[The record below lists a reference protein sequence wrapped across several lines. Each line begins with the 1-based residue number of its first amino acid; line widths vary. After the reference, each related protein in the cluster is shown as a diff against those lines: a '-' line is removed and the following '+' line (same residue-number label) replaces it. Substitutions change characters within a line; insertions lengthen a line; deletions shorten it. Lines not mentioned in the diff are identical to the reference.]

1 MKYLILITYIIM
13 FLFKTGNVFSDSS
26 IFNVNNIRIDLN
38 TYKNKEI
45 FLNTAFIKGFKQ
57 LTDRILLKK
66 DKKKIKNIDIEK
78 IKNFITHYQINENYE
93 NNDSQNIII
102 NLAFDKEKL
111 NSFFYQ
117 KNILYT
123 DLKFKEVVI
132 FPLVIKKED
141 LVIYSG
147 NYFYNNWNTE
157 DIDKNKK
164 KQIEYILPVE
174 NLENIELIK
183 KYKSNIEDIKTL
195 ELFKEYEIDNKLLV
209 VIFDNETDIKVFL
222 KGNISRNKIFKN
234 YKYERSFLARPDF
247 NKEIIK
253 KIKNEILEIIKSNNL
268 IDIRTPA
275 FLNLNLEIKNKNDL
289 YKAQEIIE
297 QIDLI
302 ESFNVIELNKRYSK
316 IKIKYFGNIN
326 YITEKFLENGI
337 RVSNNNNEWKIEII

>member
-1 MKYLILITYIIM
+1 M
-13 FLFKTGNVFSDSS
+13 
-26 IFNVNNIRIDLN
+26 
-38 TYKNKEI
+38 
-45 FLNTAFIKGFKQ
+45 
-57 LTDRILLKK
+57 
-66 DKKKIKNIDIEK
+66 
-78 IKNFITHYQINENYE
+78 
-93 NNDSQNIII
+93 
-102 NLAFDKEKL
+102 
-111 NSFFYQ
+111 
-117 KNILYT
+117 
-123 DLKFKEVVI
+123 
-132 FPLVIKKED
+132 VIKKED

-157 DIDKNKK
+157 EIDKNKK

-209 VIFDNETDIKVFL
+209 AIFDNETDIKVFL
-222 KGNISRNKIFKN
+222 KGDISRNKIFKN
-234 YKYERSFLARPDF
+234 YKYEKIFLAGPDF

-302 ESFNVIELNKRYSK
+302 ESFNVIELNKSYTK

>member
-1 MKYLILITYIIM
+1 M

-45 FLNTAFIKGFKQ
+45 FLNIAFIKGFKQ

-66 DKKKIKNIDIEK
+66 DKTKIKNISVEK
-78 IKNFITHYQINENYE
+78 IKSFITHYQINENYE
-93 NNDSQNIII
+93 FNDTQNIII

-111 NSFFYQ
+111 NNFFYQ

-123 DLKFKEVVI
+123 DLKFKEVAI
-132 FPLVIKKED
+132 FPLVIKNEE
-141 LVIYSG
+141 LMIYTG
-147 NYFYNNWNTE
+147 NYFYNNWNIE
-157 DIDKNKK
+157 DKNNNKK

-195 ELFKEYEIDNKLLV
+195 ELFKEYEIDNKLLIA
-209 VIFDNETDIKVFL
+209 IFDNENDVKVLL
-222 KGNISRNKIFKN
+222 KGNISRNRIFKN
-234 YKYERSFLARPDF
+234 YKYEKKNLVKRDF
-247 NKEIIK
+247 NKEIVK

-268 IDIRTPA
+268 IDIRTPS
-275 FLNLNLEIKNKNDL
+275 FLNLSLEIKNKNDL

-302 ESFNVIELNKRYSK
+302 ESFNVIELNKSYTR